1 MSATIK
7 AYLAEMEQEA
17 AATRRLL
24 ERVPGDKLDWQPHPK
39 SMPLGRLAYH
49 VATAPQDFA
58 KMMKVD
64 TLDSKDMDFTPTV
77 LESIDELIPAFENA
91 MRTTQDILAGWDEK
105 TAEGTW
111 TFIHNGEA
119 VISAPRTAVFRQ
131 FSLNHWYHHRAQLG
145 VYLRLLDVAV
155 PMTYGPSADENP
167 F

>member
-1 MSATIK
+1 MNTTVK
-7 AYLAEMEQEA
+7 AYLAEMELEA
-17 AATRRLL
+17 ATTRRLL

-39 SMPLGRLAYH
+39 SMTLGRLAHH
-49 VATAPQDFA
+49 VATAPQEFA
-58 KMMKVD
+58 KMMATD

-77 LESIDELIPAFENA
+77 MKSVKELIPAFEDA
-91 MRTTQDILAGWDEK
+91 MSTTQKILSGWDDK
-105 TAEGTW
+105 TANATW
-111 TFIHNGEA
+111 KFIHNGEA

-145 VYLRLLDVAV
+145 VYLRLLDVPV

>member
-1 MSATIK
+1 MSATVK
-7 AYLAEMEQEA
+7 AYLSEMEKES

-58 KMMKVD
+58 KFMKND
-64 TLDSKDMDFTPTV
+64 TFDSKEIDHTARVMTSV
-77 LESIDELIPAFENA
+77 DELLPAFEEA
-91 MRTTQDILAGWDEK
+91 MRTTHDLLSTWDEK
-105 TAEGTW
+105 KAQSTW
-111 TFIHNGEA
+111 TFTHNGQA
-119 VISAPRTAVFRQ
+119 VIKAPRAEVFRQ

-145 VYLRLLDVAV
+145 VYLRLLDIPV